1 MLDRVLGLGCQAA
14 HYKADTI
21 ASAPPDNCKEEE
33 NCSFLSILLLSLH
46 HWQALLAVM

>member
-33 NCSFLSILLLSLH
+33 NCSFFYCSACITGRHLL
-46 HWQALLAVM
+46 Q